1 MSAKTDDLINK
12 MFMKVV
18 ADVLKIK
25 LTSSDLHRVAT
36 VVIADILPRERSGKT
51 KQPSEKKTKSSFCV
65 IQ

>member
-36 VVIADILPRERSGKT
+36 VVTADIQPRENPGKT
-51 KQPSEKKTKSSFCV
+51 KQPVEKRTRSSFCS